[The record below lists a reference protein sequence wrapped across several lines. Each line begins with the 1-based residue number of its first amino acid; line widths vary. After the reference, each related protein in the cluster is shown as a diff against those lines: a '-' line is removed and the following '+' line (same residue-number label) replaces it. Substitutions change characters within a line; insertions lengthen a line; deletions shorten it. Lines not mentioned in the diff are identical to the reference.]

1 MDMPNSTRQL
11 VLASTSPYRQHVLR
25 QLRHP
30 FETFAPRV
38 DESPM
43 AGETARELTLR
54 LAKAKAQAARTTF
67 PDALVIGSDQVAVH
81 GHTILG
87 KPGTHARATEQL
99 RAVAGNTVHF
109 LTGFLLD
116 TANGQTQTEVIDCE
130 VLFRRLNPAQIEHYL
145 QTDQPYDT
153 AGSFKS
159 EGYGA
164 ALLEYIRCDDPN
176 ALIGLPL
183 ICLTRML
190 SVAGTDVL
198 APAS

>member
-1 MDMPNSTRQL
+1 MPNSTRRL

-30 FETFAPRV
+30 FETFAPHV
-38 DESPM
+38 DESPL
-43 AGETARELTLR
+43 AGETARELVLR
-54 LAKAKAQAARTTF
+54 LAKAKAEAARSTF

-87 KPGTHARATEQL
+87 KPGTHTRATEQL

-109 LTGFLLD
+109 LTGLCLLD
-116 TANGQTQTEVIDCE
+116 TANEQAQADVIDCE
-130 VLFRRLNPAQIEHYL
+130 VLFRQLSPAQIEHYL
-145 QTDQPYDT
+145 QTDRPYDT

-164 ALLEYIRCDDPN
+164 ALLEHIRCDDPN

-183 ICLTRML
+183 MRLTRML
-190 SVAGTDVL
+190 SAAGMDVL
-198 APAS
+198 MPAS